1 MGMLDFSDLKGTGQI
16 IKYNDEP
23 YQIIWSNFMRTA
35 QRKPVIQA
43 KLRNLM
49 SGKVM
54 EYSFKYGEKI
64 PEADV
69 VKRKCQFL
77 YSDDEGAHFMNPENF
92 ETLVVPKLI
101 VEDQVKF
108 LKEGGDTTI
117 MFFEERPIA
126 LDLPVKIDLKVTETA
141 SGVKGDTA
149 TGGTKPATLETGY
162 VVNVPLFI
170 KEGDLVRVNT
180 SSGDYVERAS
190 Q

>member
-1 MGMLDFSDLKGTGQI
+1 
-16 IKYNDEP
+16 
-23 YQIIWSNFMRTA
+23 MRTA

-49 SGKVM
+49 TGKVM

-64 PEADV
+64 DEADV
-69 VKRKCQFL
+69 TKRKCQYL
-77 YSDDEGAHFMNPENF
+77 YADEEGAHFMDPESF
-92 ETLVVPKLI
+92 ETILVPRVI
-101 VEDQVKF
+101 VEDQIKF
-108 LKEGGDTTI
+108 LKEGTDTLI
-117 MFFEERPIA
+117 MFFEDRPIA
-126 LDLPVKIDLKVTETA
+126 LDLPIKMELKVTETA
-141 SGVKGDTA
+141 PGVKGDTA

-180 SSGDYVERAS
+180 ASGEYVERAS